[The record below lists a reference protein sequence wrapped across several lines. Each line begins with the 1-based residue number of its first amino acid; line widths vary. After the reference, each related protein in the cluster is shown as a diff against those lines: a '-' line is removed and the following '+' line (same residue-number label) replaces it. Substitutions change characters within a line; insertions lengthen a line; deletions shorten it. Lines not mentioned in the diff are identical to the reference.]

1 MRIQFLIV
9 IWCGSGFLFD
19 ADADPTFHPDAD
31 ADADPDPSFQRKAQ
45 TLEKLLKYA
54 LIPYILARH
63 LQIDADPDEVTDP
76 AYNFE
81 ADPGS
86 DRDPDFYLMRMRIQ
100 VNKMMRIHADPD
112 SDADPDPITL
122 DLANK

>member
-1 MRIQFLIV
+1 
-9 IWCGSGFLFD
+9 
-19 ADADPTFHPDAD
+19 
-31 ADADPDPSFQRKAQ
+31 
-45 TLEKLLKYA
+45 LLKYA

-100 VNKMMRIHADPD
+100 EHQNYADPCGLPIRIHK
-112 SDADPDPITL
+112 TVE
-122 DLANK
+122 